1 MSLSDYLQLV
11 VAGLTMGSVYALVA
25 LGYHII
31 LAATRA
37 INFAQGDQVIMGG
50 LVALTLLTA
59 LHLPLWVAILGTL
72 IIGAAIGL
80 LYERLVFR
88 PTYKIGE
95 VATIIASIGVSY
107 FLFHGQGVVWGR
119 EAKAFPVFSGQQND
133 VVDILGAKVL
143 VQSFWSFALLGITLV
158 LFHLF
163 FERTIYGKAIKAA
176 STNALAAQLVG
187 ISPNQMKGYSVA
199 LASGLAAL
207 AGMMIAPFTLA
218 GGAIAPF
225 IGIKGFAGAV
235 VGGLDSPIG
244 VVAGGLIVGL
254 VESFAA
260 GLLASGYRDPVVFS
274 LLLLMLLI
282 RPSGLFGT
290 RVKRR
295 A

>member
-1 MSLSDYLQLV
+1 MSFSDYLQLG

-25 LGYHII
+25 LGYHVI
-31 LAATRA
+31 LRATRA
-37 INFAQGDQVIMGG
+37 INFAQGDQVVLGG
-50 LVALTLLTA
+50 LVALTLLTG
-59 LHLPLWVAILGTL
+59 LQLPLWAAMLGTL
-72 IIGAAIGL
+72 LVGGAIGL

-107 FLFHGQGVVWGR
+107 LLFHGEGVIWGR
-119 EAKAFPVFSGQQND
+119 EAKAFPVFSGRENE
-133 VVDILGAKVL
+133 VVDFLGAKIL
-143 VQSFWSFALLGITLV
+143 VQSFWSFALLGITLA
-158 LFHLF
+158 LFYLF
-163 FERTIYGKAIKAA
+163 FNRTVYGKAIQAA
-176 STNALAAQLVG
+176 STNAHAAQLVG
-187 ISPNQMKGYSVA
+187 INPNQMKGYSVA

-235 VGGLDSPIG
+235 VGGLDNPIG
-244 VVAGGLIVGL
+244 VVIGGLIVGL

-274 LLLLMLLI
+274 LLLLMLLV

-290 RVKRR
+290 PIKRR